1 MFLFGHLYLKL
12 NIKRLSEVKMK
23 IENLN
28 IALTTER
35 EEDAESLVQSI
46 TDVMVT
52 AGDLSL
58 FRKSY
63 THKRKK
69 TLNKKW
75 YDKDCQQLLKE
86 VKSMKNV
93 LNRNSTD
100 ACVRIRFYKK
110 FKEYKRT
117 VKLKKRNYKN
127 KLTNLLNEAMDRDPQ
142 TAR

>member
-69 TLNKKW
+69 
-75 YDKDCQQLLKE
+75 
-86 VKSMKNV
+86 
-93 LNRNSTD
+93 
-100 ACVRIRFYKK
+100 
-110 FKEYKRT
+110 
-117 VKLKKRNYKN
+117 
-127 KLTNLLNEAMDRDPQ
+127 P
-142 TAR
+142 